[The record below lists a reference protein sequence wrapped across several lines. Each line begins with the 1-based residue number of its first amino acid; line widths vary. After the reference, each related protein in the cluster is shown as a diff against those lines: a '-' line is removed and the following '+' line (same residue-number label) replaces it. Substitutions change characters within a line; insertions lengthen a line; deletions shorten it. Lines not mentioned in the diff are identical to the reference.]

1 MESVYIVLIV
11 LIIMGT
17 VFEMHALY
25 MGAWRFPIWY
35 IGGIRRS
42 RTVTVS
48 SVLGMSLLAYGL
60 WITYDWVLAIL
71 SLLAYIFVYIAL
83 CFYITTKAPREV
95 YREKGT
101 AFLGMLV
108 TIGMFVIM
116 FYKSLKDSQAAE
128 WMTIIYSLFNIFFLF
143 LPLYYLFKIRLQKLE
158 ERSQQEKEIRQQE
171 EERRKKEERKKMRS
185 WAVVTKEINT
195 NSKTEE
201 EQ

>member
-25 MGAWRFPIWY
+25 IGYWRFPIWY
-35 IGGIRRS
+35 IGG
-42 RTVTVS
+42 TVRVAGS
-48 SVLGMSLLAYGL
+48 SVFGMSLLAYGL

-95 YREKGT
+95 YRGKGT
-101 AFLGMLV
+101 AFMGILV
-108 TIGMFVIM
+108 TIGMFAIM
-116 FYKSLKDSQAAE
+116 FYESLEYSQDAE
-128 WMTIIYSLFNIFFLF
+128 WITIIFSLFNIFFLF
-143 LPLYYLFKIRLQKLE
+143 LPLYYLFKIRIQKLE
-158 ERSQQEKEIRQQE
+158 EKAQQEKEKRQQE